1 MSNYIVLTE
10 DSVSEIF
17 NNHCKALGHCNNLK
31 PRLCKAVYK
40 MLDSKT
46 LGALNV
52 FGGFESQHTMEHIHR
67 EQFNF
72 KVI

>member
-1 MSNYIVLTE
+1 MSNYVVLTE

-17 NNHCKALGHCNNLK
+17 NDHTQAFEYCKNLK
-31 PRLCKAVYK
+31 PRLCKAVYR

-52 FGGFESQHTMEHIHR
+52 FGGFDSQHTMEYIHR
-67 EQFNF
+67 EQFTF